1 MLEPWLSQKE
11 EKFLKKAKRL
21 SDKKLGELIR
31 TKKERKKKLKEVEY
45 ELYKKYR
52 EVYWKRREEEF
63 LIFELMKIRGKKKG
77 ENCIARKEVTG
88 RAHYW
93 ECLAKKS
100 AWDNDL
106 DRFYAYYCSRC
117 RFTEKTKKMR
127 VFLRKIGGKRDD

>member
-1 MLEPWLSQKE
+1 MLEPYLTQKE
-11 EKFLKKAKRL
+11 ERFLKRAKRL

-63 LIFELMKIRGKKKG
+63 LIFELMKTRGKKKG
-77 ENCIARKEVTG
+77 ENCIAKKEISRGEV
-88 RAHYW
+88 HYW
-93 ECLAKKS
+93 ECLAKKN
-100 AWDNDL
+100 AWDTDL
-106 DRFYAYYCSRC
+106 DRFYAYYCSGC

-127 VFLRKIGGKRDD
+127 VFVKKVVGGEV

>member
-1 MLEPWLSQKE
+1 MLSPYWTQKE
-11 EKFLKKAKRL
+11 ERLLKRA
-21 SDKKLGELIR
+21 KKLNDKELRELIR
-31 TKKERKKKLKEVEY
+31 TKKKRKKELKEEEY

-52 EVYWKRREEEF
+52 EIHWKRREEEF

-77 ENCIARKEVTG
+77 ENCIARKEVAG

-100 AWDNDL
+100 AWDNNL
-106 DRFYAYYCSRC
+106 DRFYAYYCSGC

-127 VFLRKIGGKRDD
+127 VFVKKVVGGEV

>member
-1 MLEPWLSQKE
+1 MYTVYLTEKE

-52 EVYWKRREEEF
+52 EVYWKRKEEEF

-77 ENCIARKEVTG
+77 EHCLARKEVGTRG
-88 RAHYW
+88 AHYW
-93 ECLAKKS
+93 ECLAKKN
-100 AWDNDL
+100 AWETDL
-106 DRFYAYYCSRC
+106 DRFYAYYCSGC

-127 VFLRKIGGKRDD
+127 VFVKKVVGGEV